1 MGTPILNRSVSESR
15 HPGDALVITVGIDAG
30 AATTKVVLLVEEK
43 IRGYRIT
50 STAFN
55 FLTASESIFQEL
67 LTASQIIREDI
78 EKIFATGYGRKSISF
93 SDSTVSEITAHA
105 IGVHYLFPGARGII
119 DVGGQDSKV
128 ILVEEGKVIDFLMN
142 DRCAAGT
149 GKFLEYTARALEVPL
164 ADLGALAL
172 ASCCPAPIT
181 SMCTVFA
188 ESEVITLRAQ
198 GVPKEDIAAG
208 LIVNIAQ
215 RIVTMAKR
223 LGLQDPLAFV
233 GGVAKNIG
241 MRAEL
246 ERELGVILHV
256 PFEPQITG
264 ALGAAI
270 AAKGAG

>member
-1 MGTPILNRSVSESR
+1 
-15 HPGDALVITVGIDAG
+15 
-30 AATTKVVLLVEEK
+30 
-43 IRGYRIT
+43 
-50 STAFN
+50 
-55 FLTASESIFQEL
+55 
-67 LTASQIIREDI
+67 
-78 EKIFATGYGRKSISF
+78 
-93 SDSTVSEITAHA
+93 
-105 IGVHYLFPGARGII
+105 
-119 DVGGQDSKV
+119 
-128 ILVEEGKVIDFLMN
+128 
-142 DRCAAGT
+142 
-149 GKFLEYTARALEVPL
+149 
-164 ADLGALAL
+164 
-172 ASCCPAPIT
+172 
-181 SMCTVFA
+181 MCTVFA

-233 GGVAKNIG
+233 GGVVKNIG